1 MKSEKI
7 KFLIKGLLSTIF
19 FSAILF
25 ASAGRINYLEG
36 WVYFSTTIIST
47 LMNFFFIRNNIEL
60 IIERSK
66 PGQGTKSWDKLLL
79 GLSAIVII
87 VIIVL
92 AGLDSGRYYWS
103 IDLHWSILVLGF
115 IISMFGQIIFIIA
128 RSQNKF
134 FSTVVRIQKEKGHS
148 VCKTGL
154 YKIIRH
160 PGYLGMAISLI
171 AIPLITASLWS
182 FIPVIIAILLLLIRT
197 SLEDK
202 TLKNELRGY
211 MQYTHETRF
220 KLIPY
225 IW

>member
-1 MKSEKI
+1 MEKI
-7 KFLIKGLLSTIF
+7 KFLLKGLLSTIL

-25 ASAGRINYLEG
+25 VCAGRINYLQG
-36 WVYFSTTIIST
+36 WVYFSTTIIAT
-47 LMNFFFIRNNIEL
+47 MMNFFSIRNNIEL

-79 GLSAIVII
+79 GISAIVFIVII
-87 VIIVL
+87 VI
-92 AGLDSGRYYWS
+92 AGLDSGRFYWS
-103 IDLHWSILVLGF
+103 IHLHWSIIVIGSVL
-115 IISMFGQIIFIIA
+115 SVSGQIIFIIA

-134 FSTVVRIQKEKGHS
+134 FSTVVRIQNEKGHS

-160 PGYLGMAISLI
+160 PGYLGMTISLI

-182 FIPVIIAILLLLIRT
+182 FIPVIIAIMLLLIRT

-202 TLKNELRGY
+202 TLKNELEGY
-211 MQYTHETRF
+211 MQYTRETLY
-220 KLIPY
+220 KLIPL